1 MRLFTAIEL
10 NHEATQELLR
20 LQHEAKNHFISRK
33 WQPPERMHLT
43 LHFLGELS
51 VTQADI
57 VKQELHLTAA
67 SCHSF
72 ELCLTDIGAFP
83 SLQRP
88 RVLWA
93 GIKEQDSCLSTLQH
107 ILSARL
113 REKQL
118 YEEERR
124 YSPHITLARDVSV
137 KKEANTHG
145 PLPRVQPVC
154 WTVHELTLFR
164 STLTGEGPLYEVIEK
179 YPFIS

>member
-1 MRLFTAIEL
+1 MRLFTAVEL

-20 LQHEAKNHFISRK
+20 LQQEAKKQFISRK
-33 WQPPERMHLT
+33 WQTPERMHLT

-51 VTQADI
+51 ATQADT
-57 VKQELHLTAA
+57 VKQELRLAAA
-67 SCHSF
+67 SCQPF

-93 GIKEQDSCLSTLQH
+93 GIDEQDNCLSTLQRT
-107 ILSARL
+107 LSTRL
-113 REKQL
+113 QEKQL

-124 YSPHITLARDVSV
+124 YSPHITLARNVSV
-137 KKEANTHG
+137 KNEASAHD
-145 PLPRVQPVC
+145 PLLRVQPVR

-164 STLTGEGPLYEVIEK
+164 STLTKEGPLYVVIEK
-179 YPFIS
+179 YPFIP